1 MVAKIGSMLAQRV
14 LKNRKDLQKKF
25 DKIFDEE
32 TDVTASTD
40 SRASEALRILRENEG
55 VIKSGLDKKSIGG
68 EIDIKKGG
76 DYIKDL
82 L

>member
-40 SRASEALRILRENEG
+40 SRASEALRILRENED
-55 VIKSGLDKKSIGG
+55 VLSNLV
-68 EIDIKKGG
+68 
-76 DYIKDL
+76 
-82 L
+82 